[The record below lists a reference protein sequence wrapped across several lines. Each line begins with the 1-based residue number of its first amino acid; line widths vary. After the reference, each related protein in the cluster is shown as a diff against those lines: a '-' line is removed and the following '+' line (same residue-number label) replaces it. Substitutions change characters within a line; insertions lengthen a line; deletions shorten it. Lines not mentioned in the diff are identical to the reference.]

1 MLIDCINDRI
11 KLTEVPLWL
20 TVRKLVRVGVW
31 VRSKLTVSGRLRHQL
46 PTKHS
51 MPGAKC
57 NGTGSYRVAFDSYL
71 KGICMKTV
79 GDGTYAITRMV
90 VEADTQFM
98 ISGTQFYD

>member
-46 PTKHS
+46 PT
-51 MPGAKC
+51 
-57 NGTGSYRVAFDSYL
+57 N
-71 KGICMKTV
+71 
-79 GDGTYAITRMV
+79 TRCQVPSVMGPV
-90 VEADTQFM
+90 R
-98 ISGTQFYD
+98 IGWLSIHI